1 LVTPPPLVVV
11 DHSTDRGG
19 AAEAADAAAGA
30 AGAAGAE
37 EWCRPVTKASLDDFF
52 GFVALPVDV
61 ARPLT
66 LEINLFSALNRRSF
80 NSNLANSLERT
91 EGRTRLTVEGTE
103 EGRHT
108 CMSSITE

>member
-1 LVTPPPLVVV
+1 MVV

-19 AAEAADAAAGA
+19 AAEAADAAEAAEAAAEAAVGA
-30 AGAAGAE
+30 AE